1 MTPSEKAVIRQAQG
15 GNEKSMER
23 LIDQYKGLIKNTA
36 YNTFNMKRIDPAY
49 NQEDLDQ
56 LATRGFIEAVKRFD
70 FLRGTELST
79 YAFPWIS
86 KFLREAIREG
96 KTVFVIN
103 ENQQN
108 YEDEFGNKLEIRTHT
123 NLLLHDRE
131 TLFYANEILDKLP
144 ELDRKIVKDYY
155 GIGCDSPMSIEE
167 ISNKY
172 NLDMD
177 IIKDIIQ
184 DSLKFLGK

>member
-1 MTPSEKAVIRQAQG
+1 MTPAEKVVIRQAQMG
-15 GNEKSMER
+15 DKKSMKY
-23 LIDQYKGLIKNTA
+23 LINQYNGLIKNTA
-36 YNTFNMKRIDPAY
+36 YKMNHNDPAY
-49 NQEDLDQ
+49 NQDDLDQ
-56 LATRGFIEAVKRFD
+56 LATWGFIEAVKRFD

-79 YAFPWIS
+79 YAVPWIK

-96 KTVFVIN
+96 KTVFRID
-103 ENQQN
+103 ENRLT

-123 NLLLHDRE
+123 NLLPHDRE
-131 TLFYANEILDKLP
+131 TFFYALELLDNLP
-144 ELDRKIVKDYY
+144 ELDREIVKDYY

-172 NLDMD
+172 NLYMD